1 MALTKISLAAFAAV
15 SCALALRSGTYG
27 TSPRAVQATH
37 PLAGEFEHVAGSYR
51 ALRIADLDGDG
62 RSDIAFVSTVAR
74 EDGYSEAVTV
84 LFARG
89 NGSFV
94 AGGTFPAPDFA
105 GMLDASDVDEDGDID
120 LTATGPDG
128 KVSVLVNAGHGMFR
142 AKE

>member
-15 SCALALRSGTYG
+15 SCALVLRDGTYG
-27 TSPRAVQATH
+27 TSSTVQATH
-37 PLAGEFEHVAGSYR
+37 PLAGDFEHVAGSYKT
-51 ALRIADLDGDG
+51 LRIADLDGDG
-62 RSDIAFVSTVAR
+62 RSDIAFVSTVAN

-84 LFARG
+84 LFARS

-105 GMLDASDVDEDGDID
+105 GLLDASDVDDDGDID